1 MNRNA
6 LAKIV
11 SGVYI
16 VGSTKEG
23 KMNGQIINSLIRIT
37 ADPVFVAFSINK
49 DNLTCEYLRTS
60 GVFSISMLSQQVPMP
75 FIGLFGFK
83 TGREVDK
90 FATAK
95 YQLGKTG
102 APIVTEHCVAWMEGR
117 VTNAIE
123 CETHVVFFGEL
134 VDYELLIDAPVL
146 TYDYYSTVMKGKS
159 SRNAPTYVPP
169 TPKTAPEGKKYTCSI
184 CGYTYD
190 PQVGDPEHGIAPGT
204 PFDQLPED
212 WTCPVCGASKSQ
224 FEPA

>member
-102 APIVTEHCVAWMEGR
+102 AP
-117 VTNAIE
+117 
-123 CETHVVFFGEL
+123 
-134 VDYELLIDAPVL
+134 
-146 TYDYYSTVMKGKS
+146 S
-159 SRNAPTYVPP
+159 
-169 TPKTAPEGKKYTCSI
+169 
-184 CGYTYD
+184 
-190 PQVGDPEHGIAPGT
+190 
-204 PFDQLPED
+204 
-212 WTCPVCGASKSQ
+212 
-224 FEPA
+224 